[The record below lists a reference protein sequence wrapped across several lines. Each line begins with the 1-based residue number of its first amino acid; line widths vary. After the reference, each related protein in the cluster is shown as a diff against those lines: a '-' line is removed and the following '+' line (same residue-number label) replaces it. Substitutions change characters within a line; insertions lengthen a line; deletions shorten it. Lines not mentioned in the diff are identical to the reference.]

1 MLLPGVVTT
10 LRKQRVGMSW
20 KCLAE
25 VFGDRRCVRDEQSPP
40 RNEARE
46 GLSLFDAVYPD
57 PAPGR

>member
-1 MLLPGVVTT
+1 
-10 LRKQRVGMSW
+10 MSW